1 MFPLAKQDQ
10 FYQLYGTVDH
20 NDETDDN
27 SNAEEDDIEETEDEV
42 LNSAQNNDKSLEDV
56 SSVRLRSSKGSK
68 QSSTSSS
75 FEELI
80 AEDNTK
86 ES

>member
-1 MFPLAKQDQ
+1 MYFMFPLAKQDQ
-10 FYQLYGTVDH
+10 FYQLYGTVDP

-27 SNAEEDDIEETEDEV
+27 SNAEEDDVEETEQEV
-42 LNSAQNNDKSLEDV
+42 PKKCVEEV
-56 SSVRLRSSKGSK
+56 SSIRLRSSRGSK
-68 QSSTSSS
+68 HSSTSSS

-80 AEDNTK
+80 AEDSAK

>member
-27 SNAEEDDIEETEDEV
+27 SNAEEDETEDEV
-42 LNSAQNNDKSLEDV
+42 LNNPQNNDNKSVEQV
-56 SSVRLRSSKGSK
+56 SSIRLRSSKGSK
-68 QSSTSSS
+68 HSSTSSS

-80 AEDNTK
+80 AEDNGK